1 MPLDL
6 ILTGRGVSGDKAV
19 AMGLVNC
26 MAEPGEALTAA
37 RKLAALLAA
46 FPQRCLRSDRMSA
59 YEGWTLSLDQAL
71 RNEFGRGLPSIES
84 DEMRAGI
91 ARFTSGTGRHGT
103 F

>member
-1 MPLDL
+1 
-6 ILTGRGVSGDKAV
+6 
-19 AMGLVNC
+19 
-26 MAEPGEALTAA
+26 
-37 RKLAALLAA
+37 
-46 FPQRCLRSDRMSA
+46 MSA

-91 ARFTSGTGRHGT
+91 ARFTSGAGRHGT